1 MASITVSP
9 FFFFFYFFLKK
20 KMATQFLSQLFQN
33 FIDMLK
39 DDEYCDITVEVEQD
53 AAVKIFRAHMVILS
67 YRSGYFRRN
76 LSTNEKNSNGILTHI
91 KLPSISSNTFQILL
105 K

>member
-1 MASITVSP
+1 MT
-9 FFFFFYFFLKK
+9 
-20 KMATQFLSQLFQN
+20 TQFFSQLSQN
-33 FIDMLK
+33 FINILK
-39 DDEYCDITVEVEQD
+39 DDEYHDITIEVGQD
-53 AAVKIFRAHMVILS
+53 PEVKVFRAHMVILS

-91 KLPSISSNTFQILL
+91 KLPSISPNTFQILL